1 MDTFMFIDDEPYE
14 RDEVKSEHPDVRCIN
29 ASKYIELPS
38 YSSLNPRFI
47 TQDSKKEIA
56 FVQECTKLAL
66 DSDDLEQPKEFDS
79 EDNDFQF

>member
-1 MDTFMFIDDEPYE
+1 ML
-14 RDEVKSEHPDVRCIN
+14 R
-29 ASKYIELPS
+29 ALPRHKRAW
-38 YSSLNPRFI
+38 LI